1 VALPGGSQSDVV
13 GNGVDVSYATA
24 RLSLAR
30 RMSQRIENTEVRIG
44 MMAQMIVVGRTAA
57 RGMENGPCG
66 YPWLA

>member
-30 RMSQRIENTEVRIG
+30 RMSQRIASSSPGRLCGKRGGFSVPLDGLT
-44 MMAQMIVVGRTAA
+44 AIVF
-57 RGMENGPCG
+57 
-66 YPWLA
+66 